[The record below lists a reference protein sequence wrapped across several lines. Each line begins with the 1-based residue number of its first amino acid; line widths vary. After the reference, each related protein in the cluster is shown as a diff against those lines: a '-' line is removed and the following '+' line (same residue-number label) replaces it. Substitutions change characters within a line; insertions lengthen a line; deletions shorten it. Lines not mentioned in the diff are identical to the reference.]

1 MTNPNAGILEEIG
14 EQGLA
19 QIIFGADATP
29 NTITGIGCIGISLGL
44 GNPGQVCTLT
54 VECQDGC

>member
-1 MTNPNAGILEEIG
+1 MANPNAGILAEIDD
-14 EQGLA
+14 QNLQKIA
-19 QIIFGADATP
+19 FGADTSP
-29 NTITGIGCIGISLGL
+29 NTITGMPCIGISQAL